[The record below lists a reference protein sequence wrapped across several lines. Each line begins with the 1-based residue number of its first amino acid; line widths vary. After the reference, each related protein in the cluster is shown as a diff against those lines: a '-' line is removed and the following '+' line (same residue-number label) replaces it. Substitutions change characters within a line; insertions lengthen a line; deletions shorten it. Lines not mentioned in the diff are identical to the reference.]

1 MSFLSACQRDQF
13 PILPPNVTYVP
24 LGADVT
30 VTLTHVNLNPNNLQV
45 RRTNAND
52 SLQCTTNPM
61 CTLDVDSGM
70 FTLHDFQ
77 SSYNGTYLFDY
88 VIAFPRSCFV
98 YFDIIE
104 AGKFK
109 LYILHSCSKLIDSL
123 HMSLVLWW
131 LVTISFEWYICC
143 IVYVYVVGRL
153 VGHADMV
160 CPVMY
165 IILRGISAYLLLQA
179 LYTELCHCV

>member
-1 MSFLSACQRDQF
+1 MVLSQCEIAWYSSFSCLTLCPFPSECQRDQF

-30 VTLTHVNLNPNNLQV
+30 VTITHVNLNPNNLQV
-45 RRTNAND
+45 RRANANQA
-52 SLQCTTNPM
+52 LQCTTNPM

-70 FTLHDFQ
+70 FTLHNFQ

-88 VIAFPRSCFV
+88 LIAFPRSCIV

-131 LVTISFEWYICC
+131 LVIFYWNDI
-143 IVYVYVVGRL
+143 YV
-153 VGHADMV
+153 A
-160 CPVMY
+160 
-165 IILRGISAYLLLQA
+165 
-179 LYTELCHCV
+179 